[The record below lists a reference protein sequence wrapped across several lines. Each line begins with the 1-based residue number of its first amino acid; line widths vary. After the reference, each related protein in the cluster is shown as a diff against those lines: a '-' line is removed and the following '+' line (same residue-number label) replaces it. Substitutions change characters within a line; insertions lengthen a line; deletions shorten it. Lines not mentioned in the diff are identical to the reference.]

1 MRLKSGNLIILLQF
15 VITVLKFI
23 HDTLTPE
30 RFRDY

>member
-23 HDTLTPE
+23 YETLTPE